1 MTTPICNLDDFY
13 FTELSVK
20 WVEPESTATVDGLS
34 SGFDYDVFRARED
47 NKRYML
53 RLRCSFQEKTESDR
67 SVGFNVQVGLDGL
80 LSFPDELSEE
90 DREKIVRYNGV
101 ALLYGV
107 LRGQIASMTG
117 SFPNGKL
124 NLPTIMPQDIVNMVE
139 GKKSEQTKGKKKPAK
154 KSAKKKAA
162 KKVGAK

>member
-1 MTTPICNLDDFY
+1 MTTPTCNLDDFY

-47 NKRYML
+47 DKRYML
-53 RLRCSFQEKTESDR
+53 RMRCSFQEKADNGR
-67 SVGFNVQVGLDGL
+67 SVGFDVKVGLDGL
-80 LSFPDELSEE
+80 LSFSDDVSEE

-139 GKKSEQTKGKKKPAK
+139 GKKSEQAKAKKKPARK
-154 KSAKKKAA
+154 AAKKKAA
-162 KKVGAK
+162 KKFGAK